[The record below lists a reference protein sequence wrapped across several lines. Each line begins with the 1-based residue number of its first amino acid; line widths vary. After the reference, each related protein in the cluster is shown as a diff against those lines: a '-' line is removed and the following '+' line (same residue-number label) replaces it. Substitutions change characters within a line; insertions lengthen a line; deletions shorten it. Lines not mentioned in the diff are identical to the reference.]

1 MKKLPAI
8 LAAVLLSSAISAT
21 AFAANKSITVFI
33 DQQPVT
39 FSNSAPVQENG
50 SVSVPFRTLFEK
62 LGLQVTWDAK
72 TKTIIGSKTGLDI
85 QLKIGSKQATVNGQ
99 AMTLTVAPKAIN
111 NVTYVPLPFISE
123 VTGNE
128 VKWDSE
134 TQSVL
139 ITTKSNTTN
148 TLGPD
153 IAALFNQYAS
163 YYNEENLDGLMSLIH
178 PSSPLAQ
185 FRDALKQQ
193 LDTYDILQSV
203 DEVNIVSADDNEV
216 IVHVI
221 ESAHKTKGP
230 FLLDNTAEL
239 IYSLVKDEAETSWRL
254 YNYQVQSIHYHLPED
269 ALTAEVK
276 VPQADADQ
284 ILAVLNDNLKYTN
297 EENLDAVIS
306 TIGGTDALLKQTKE
320 VYKQLFAAY
329 DLAFTLD
336 KTKIIHYGDGE
347 AAIYTVQTTK
357 KVKGPEFQDH
367 TSEVVHTIK
376 KDADGKW
383 KITQS
388 SVISVE
394 PLNS

>member
-1 MKKLPAI
+1 MKKLPAL
-8 LAAVLLSSAISAT
+8 LAAFLLSSAISAT

-72 TKTIIGSKTGLDI
+72 TKTIIGSKTGLEI
-85 QLKIGSKQATVNGQ
+85 NLKIGSKQATVNGQ
-99 AMTLTVAPKAIN
+99 AMTLTVAPKTIN
-111 NVTYVPLPFISE
+111 NVTYVPLRFISE
-123 VTGNE
+123 VTGNV
-128 VKWDSE
+128 VKWDSK

-139 ITTKSNTTN
+139 ITTTSNDTLAADVKSFF
-148 TLGPD
+148 D
-153 IAALFNQYAS
+153 QYTKYS
-163 YYNEENLDGLMSLIH
+163 NEENLDGLMGMIH
-178 PSSPLAQ
+178 PSSPFAQ
-185 FRDALKQQ
+185 MRDALKEQ
-193 LDTYDILQSV
+193 LDTYDILQSI
-203 DEVNIVSADDNEV
+203 DEVNIVSAEDNEV

-221 ESAHKTKGP
+221 ESTHKTKGP
-230 FLLDNTAEL
+230 FLLDNTSEL
-239 IYSLVKDEAETSWRL
+239 IYSLVKGEGDTSWKL
-254 YNYQVQSIHYHLPED
+254 YNLQVQGVHYHLPEG

-276 VPQADADQ
+276 VPQAEANQ

-297 EENLDAVIS
+297 EENLDAVIN
-306 TIGGTDALLKQTKE
+306 TIGGTDELLKQTKE

-329 DLAFTLD
+329 DLAVTLD
-336 KTKIIHYGDGE
+336 KTKIIYYGDGE
-347 AAIYTVQTTK
+347 AAVYTVQSTK
-357 KVKGPEFQDH
+357 KIKGPEFQNN

-376 KDADGKW
+376 KSADGKW